1 MLHGA
6 SAPLQS
12 RAGGGRP
19 RRTRRTEYLG
29 RHSEIMRD
37 MPGVRPLGVISPHL
51 DDAVLSCGQ
60 VIRAHPGSA
69 VVTVFAGRP
78 EDDRIEEWDARYFKP
93 GDAPVP
99 TRRAEDRK
107 ACAELGATPIHLD
120 FLDSQYGAAAEDG
133 PISEELM
140 AQVDELGFDTWL
152 VPLGI
157 AHQDHIQTHR
167 AAATIFAARPH
178 VRWVIYEELGYRVEW
193 LQATEEARQRARG
206 RLRLQRRSL
215 SFDPN
220 LGAKERAIRCYRSQL
235 GETLMNEKNVRNA
248 LTEEAYWEVL

>member
-1 MLHGA
+1 
-6 SAPLQS
+6 
-12 RAGGGRP
+12 
-19 RRTRRTEYLG
+19 
-29 RHSEIMRD
+29 
-37 MPGVRPLGVISPHL
+37 
-51 DDAVLSCGQ
+51 
-60 VIRAHPGSA
+60 
-69 VVTVFAGRP
+69 
-78 EDDRIEEWDARYFKP
+78 
-93 GDAPVP
+93 
-99 TRRAEDRK
+99 
-107 ACAELGATPIHLD
+107 
-120 FLDSQYGAAAEDG
+120 
-133 PISEELM
+133 M

-215 SFDPN
+215 SFDPD